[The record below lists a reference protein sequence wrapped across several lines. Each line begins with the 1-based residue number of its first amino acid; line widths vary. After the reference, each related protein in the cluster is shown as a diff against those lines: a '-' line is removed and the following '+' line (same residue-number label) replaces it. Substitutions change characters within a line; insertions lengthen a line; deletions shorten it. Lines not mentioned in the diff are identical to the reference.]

1 MCRACKCK
9 RSEYGQASVELIA
22 AIPLVAV
29 IAALM
34 LQAMVSG
41 HAWIVLNQ
49 AAGVAARDLAMAVAR
64 GESQGPVARRSARAA
79 LPAHIRARAS
89 VKIQRGRVTV
99 ARRMPVI
106 PIFKPFASKLPSL
119 VSSAR
124 YVQ

>member
-1 MCRACKCK
+1 MCCK
-9 RSEYGQASVELIA
+9 RSEQGQASVELIA

-29 IAALM
+29 VAALM
-34 LQAMVSG
+34 LQAMVTG

-64 GESQGPVARRSARAA
+64 GESQEPAARRSARAA
-79 LPAHIRARAS
+79 LPKRIRARAS
-89 VKIQRGRVTV
+89 VKIQRGRVTI

-106 PIFKPFASKLPSL
+106 PIFEPFVGKLPRL
-119 VSSAR
+119 ASSAQ